1 MKRAVI
7 LILIVIQLVL
17 SGYTPPTIVYFD
29 GYESA
34 EPVHDY
40 ADILADGALRYVGE
54 YDVGE
59 WESAE
64 LCVYTYIKKEQY
76 HEVFSEL
83 KWRDGLYVALF
94 IQADADGNYVGSR
107 IEYKSRGHEG
117 MPDSDTLNYYYLEA
131 EPYLQEGNYEEGTD
145 IFFKEVKT
153 FLKSYTTSEKIQNSK
168 EEKLKHT
175 SYEDRSET
183 TRRFTK
189 AIILLS
195 PVIASFV
202 TALILAFS
210 YTKKLRRQLKTVH
223 ESVSALYYLNDEKTR
238 CDFVYEREED
248 DIWQLI

>member
-107 IEYKSRGHEG
+107 VEYKSRGHEG

-145 IFFKEVKT
+145 IFFKEVKS

-175 SYEDRSET
+175 SYEDRAEAM
-183 TRRFTK
+183 RFVTK
-189 AIILLS
+189 AVIILS
-195 PVIASFV
+195 PILVSLLIAF
-202 TALILAFS
+202 ILAS
-210 YTKKLRRQLKTVH
+210 VYTKKLRRQLKTVH
-223 ESVSALYYLNDEKTR
+223 ESVSATHYMDENKTR
-238 CDFVYEREED
+238 YAYLRRPEERDFWE
-248 DIWQLI
+248 